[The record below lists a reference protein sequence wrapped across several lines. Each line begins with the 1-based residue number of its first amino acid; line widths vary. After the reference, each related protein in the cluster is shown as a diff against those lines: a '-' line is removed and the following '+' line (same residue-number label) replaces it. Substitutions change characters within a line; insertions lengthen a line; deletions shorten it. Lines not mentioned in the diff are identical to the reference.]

1 MNNMVMTT
9 INSTQLTEKQNERL
23 TEVTAV
29 FGDGIK
35 DVASVFI
42 KYADIIDKT
51 DVVFCEYVHKAL
63 ELLKKSKEK
72 NKNKK
77 FCEMTGIEYTKIT
90 KCDKVYNEV
99 IDCITDNLAQ
109 RANYLNKNEMLNDY
123 SFSQL
128 YIMTQV
134 KNSAVMEMLFLEHVH
149 NYTTSEL
156 TFLIKDITS
165 KGIELDIA
173 SELFDFKKSYI
184 AEKND
189 IKKFYDSYAL
199 DTDNTCYKAIVK
211 TEPEKP
217 EDEKTEA
224 EKPKDE
230 KPNESK
236 ADESKAG
243 ESKVDE
249 SKADESK
256 ADKSKADKKTLDI
269 NAILEYIRS
278 CNDINELQSIKAVAG
293 ERIKAIKK

>member
-1 MNNMVMTT
+1 MTT
-9 INSTQLTEKQNERL
+9 INSTQLTEKQSERL
-23 TEVTAV
+23 AEVTAT

-42 KYADIIDKT
+42 KYADVIDKT
-51 DVVFCEYVHKAL
+51 DVIFCEYVHKAL

-90 KCDKVYNEV
+90 KCDKVYTEV
-99 IDCITDNLAQ
+99 IECITDNLAQ

-128 YIMTQV
+128 YIMTQI
-134 KNSAVMEMLFLEHVH
+134 KNSAVMEMLLLEHVH

-173 SELFDFKKSYI
+173 SELFDFKKLYI

-189 IKKFYDSYAL
+189 IKKFYESYEL
-199 DTDNTCYKAIVK
+199 DTENNCYKAIK
-211 TEPEKP
+211 KH
-217 EDEKTEA
+217 DEN
-224 EKPKDE
+224 
-230 KPNESK
+230 KPNENK
-236 ADESKAG
+236 PNENKPN
-243 ESKVDE
+243 ENKPNE
-249 SKADESK
+249 NKPNEK
-256 ADKSKADKKTLDI
+256 PLDI
-269 NAILEYIRS
+269 NAILEYIRT
-278 CNDINELQSIKAVAG
+278 CNDINALQSIKTITN

>member
-9 INSTQLTEKQNERL
+9 INNTQLTEKQNEKL
-23 TEVTAV
+23 TEITSV

-90 KCDKVYNEV
+90 KCDKVYTEV

-109 RANYLNKNEMLNDY
+109 RANYLNKNDMLNDY

-128 YIMTQV
+128 YIMTQI
-134 KNSAVMEMLFLEHVH
+134 KNSAVMEMLFLEHLH
-149 NYTTSEL
+149 NYTTAEI

-165 KGIELDIA
+165 KGIELDVA
-173 SELFDFKKSYI
+173 SELFDFKKLYI

-189 IKKFYDSYAL
+189 IKKFYDEYGLS
-199 DTDNTCYKAIVK
+199 DNCYKAI
-211 TEPEKP
+211 EKP
-217 EDEKTEA
+217 DEN
-224 EKPKDE
+224 
-230 KPNESK
+230 KPNENK
-236 ADESKAG
+236 PDENKT
-243 ESKVDE
+243 DE
-249 SKADESK
+249 NKPD
-256 ADKSKADKKTLDI
+256 TLNI
-269 NAILEYIRS
+269 NMILEYIRS
-278 CNDINELQSIKAVAG
+278 CDNINELQSIKAVVN

>member
-1 MNNMVMTT
+1 MTT
-9 INSTQLTEKQNERL
+9 INNTQLTEKQSEKL
-23 TEVTAV
+23 TEITAV
-29 FGDGIK
+29 FGDSVK

-42 KYADIIDKT
+42 KYADVIDKT
-51 DVVFCEYVHKAL
+51 DVIFCEYVHKAL

-90 KCDKVYNEV
+90 KCDKVYTEV
-99 IDCITDNLAQ
+99 IECITDNLAQ
-109 RANYLNKNEMLNDY
+109 RANYTSKNDMLNDY

-173 SELFDFKKSYI
+173 SELFDFKKLYI

-199 DTDNTCYKAIVK
+199 DTDNTCYKAIEK
-211 TEPEKP
+211 AEAEKP
-217 EDEKTEA
+217 EDEKSED

-230 KPNESK
+230 KPK
-236 ADESKAG
+236 DEKPEA
-243 ESKVDE
+243 EKPE
-249 SKADESK
+249 AEKPEAEK
-256 ADKSKADKKTLDI
+256 PEAEKPEAEKPDKKEIGINEVLD
-269 NAILEYIRS
+269 YIRQ
-278 CNDINELQSIKAVAG
+278 CITLEELQSIKAVTV

>member
-1 MNNMVMTT
+1 MTT
-9 INSTQLTEKQNERL
+9 INSTQLTEKQSERL
-23 TEVTAV
+23 AEVTAT

-42 KYADIIDKT
+42 KYADVIDKT
-51 DVVFCEYVHKAL
+51 DVIFCEYVHKAL

-90 KCDKVYNEV
+90 KCDKVYTEV
-99 IDCITDNLAQ
+99 IECITDNLAQ

-128 YIMTQV
+128 YIMTQI
-134 KNSAVMEMLFLEHVH
+134 KNSAVMEMLLLEHVH

-173 SELFDFKKSYI
+173 SELFDFKKLYI

-189 IKKFYDSYAL
+189 IKKFYESYEL
-199 DTDNTCYKAIVK
+199 DTENNCYKAIK
-211 TEPEKP
+211 KH
-217 EDEKTEA
+217 DEN
-224 EKPKDE
+224 
-230 KPNESK
+230 KPNENK
-236 ADESKAG
+236 PNENKPN
-243 ESKVDE
+243 ENKPNE
-249 SKADESK
+249 NKPNENK
-256 ADKSKADKKTLDI
+256 PNEKPLDI
-269 NAILEYIRS
+269 NAILEYIRT
-278 CNDINELQSIKAVAG
+278 CNDINALQSIKTITN

>member
-1 MNNMVMTT
+1 MDNMVMTT
-9 INSTQLTEKQNERL
+9 INNTQLTEKQAERL
-23 TEVTAV
+23 AEVTST
-29 FGDGIK
+29 FGDSIK

-42 KYADIIDKT
+42 KYADVIDKT

-128 YIMTQV
+128 YIMTQI
-134 KNSAVMEMLFLEHVH
+134 KNSAVMEMLFLEHLH
-149 NYTTSEL
+149 NYTTAEI

-165 KGIELDIA
+165 KGIELDVA
-173 SELFDFKKSYI
+173 SELFEFKKSYI
-184 AEKND
+184 GEKND
-189 IKKFYDSYAL
+189 IKKFYDNYEL
-199 DTDNTCYKAIVK
+199 DTDNNCYKAIN
-211 TEPEKP
+211 
-217 EDEKTEA
+217 
-224 EKPKDE
+224 
-230 KPNESK
+230 KPNENK
-236 ADESKAG
+236 PNENKPNENKPNENKPNENKPNENKPNENKPNENKPNENKPNENKPNG
-243 ESKVDE
+243 N
-249 SKADESK
+249 
-256 ADKSKADKKTLDI
+256 TLDI
-269 NAILEYIRS
+269 NTILEYIRS
-278 CNDINELQSIKAVAG
+278 CTDINSLQSIKVVVN

>member
-1 MNNMVMTT
+1 MENMVMTT
-9 INSTQLTEKQNERL
+9 INSTQLTEKQSERL
-23 TEVTAV
+23 AEVTAT

-42 KYADIIDKT
+42 KYADVIDKT
-51 DVVFCEYVHKAL
+51 DVIFCEYVHKAL

-90 KCDKVYNEV
+90 KCDKVYTEV
-99 IDCITDNLAQ
+99 IECITDNLAQ

-128 YIMTQV
+128 YIMTQI
-134 KNSAVMEMLFLEHVH
+134 KNSAVMEMLLLEHVH

-173 SELFDFKKSYI
+173 SELFDFKKLYI

-189 IKKFYDSYAL
+189 IKKFYESYEL
-199 DTDNTCYKAIVK
+199 DTENNCYKAIK
-211 TEPEKP
+211 KH
-217 EDEKTEA
+217 DEN
-224 EKPKDE
+224 
-230 KPNESK
+230 KPNENK
-236 ADESKAG
+236 PNENKPN
-243 ESKVDE
+243 ENKPNE
-249 SKADESK
+249 NKPNENK
-256 ADKSKADKKTLDI
+256 PNEKPLDI
-269 NAILEYIRS
+269 NAILEYIRT
-278 CNDINELQSIKAVAG
+278 CNDINALQSIKTITN

>member
-1 MNNMVMTT
+1 MAT
-9 INSTQLTEKQNERL
+9 INNTQLTEKQSEKL
-23 TEVTAV
+23 TEITAV

-42 KYADIIDKT
+42 KYADVIDKT

-90 KCDKVYNEV
+90 KCDKVYTEV
-99 IDCITDNLAQ
+99 IECITDNLAQ

-173 SELFDFKKSYI
+173 SELFDFKKLYI

-189 IKKFYDSYAL
+189 IKKFYDSYEL
-199 DTDNTCYKAIVK
+199 DTDNNCYKAI
-211 TEPEKP
+211 EKP
-217 EDEKTEA
+217 DENKPDENKSDENKPDENKPDENKPDGNKPDGNKPDGNKPDGNKPDEKELGI
-224 EKPKDE
+224 
-230 KPNESK
+230 NE
-236 ADESKAG
+236 
-243 ESKVDE
+243 V
-249 SKADESK
+249 
-256 ADKSKADKKTLDI
+256 LD
-269 NAILEYIRS
+269 YIRQ
-278 CNDINELQSIKAVAG
+278 CITIDELQSIKAVVN
-293 ERIKAIKK
+293 ERIKTIKK

>member
-1 MNNMVMTT
+1 MENMVMTT
-9 INSTQLTEKQNERL
+9 INNTQLTEKQSEKL
-23 TEVTAV
+23 AEVTAT
-29 FGDGIK
+29 FGEGIK

-42 KYADIIDKT
+42 KYADVIDKT
-51 DVVFCEYVHKAL
+51 DVIFCEYVHKAL

-90 KCDKVYNEV
+90 KCDKVYTEV
-99 IDCITDNLAQ
+99 IECITDNLAQ
-109 RANYLNKNEMLNDY
+109 RANYTNKNDMLNDY

-173 SELFDFKKSYI
+173 SELFDFKKVYI

-189 IKKFYDSYAL
+189 IKKFYDTYAL
-199 DTDNTCYKAIVK
+199 DIDNTCYKAIPK

-217 EDEKTEA
+217 EDEKTED

-230 KPNESK
+230 KPDKNKPDENKPDENKPNENK
-236 ADESKAG
+236 T
-243 ESKVDE
+243 
-249 SKADESK
+249 
-256 ADKSKADKKTLDI
+256 DKKALDI
-269 NAILEYIRS
+269 NAILEYIRT
-278 CNDINELQSIKAVAG
+278 CDDINSLQSIKAVTV